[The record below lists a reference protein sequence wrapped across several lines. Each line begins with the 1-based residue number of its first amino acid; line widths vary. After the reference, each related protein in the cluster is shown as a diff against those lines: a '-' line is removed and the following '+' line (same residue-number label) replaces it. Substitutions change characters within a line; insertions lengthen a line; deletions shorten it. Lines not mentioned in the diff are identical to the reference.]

1 MRVSTSLN
9 VLPLAADLRPAM
21 ARVRAA
27 GFDCADLNL
36 VNHADARRALPFS
49 GDGWRGWVEQVAL
62 EAEALHLPFNQ
73 AHGSKRIDLDGDV
86 PAQLSMA
93 VRQLEAASLLK
104 IPRVVFHAGKS
115 ADAARLLERNR
126 AFFMELC
133 ESAARPNVEIA
144 LENTFKP
151 DELTAALDRHIALI
165 DALNTPLFGACWDTG
180 HAHIAHADQRAG
192 ILALGRRLRALHIQ
206 DGDGVSDTHTAPYY
220 GMIDWENVMRALADA
235 DYRGDLTFEAPS
247 FVRPLPDAL
256 KGGALRQLCDI
267 GRHLSGLYEE
277 SRVSRNN

>member
-1 MRVSTSLN
+1 MRASTSLN
-9 VLPLAADLRPAM
+9 VLPLASDLRPAM

-49 GDGWRGWVEQVAL
+49 GRDWRGWIERVGQD
-62 EAEALHLPFNQ
+62 AEALHLPFNQ

-86 PAQLSMA
+86 PAELAMA

-104 IPRVVFHAGKS
+104 IPRVVFHAGKTDGAS
-115 ADAARLLERNR
+115 RLFERNR

-133 ESAARPNVEIA
+133 ESAARLNVEIA

-151 DELTAALDRHIALI
+151 DELTAVLERHIALI

-180 HAHIAHADQRAG
+180 HAHVAHIDQRAG
-192 ILALGRRLRALHIQ
+192 ILALGRRLKALHVQ
-206 DGDGVSDTHTAPYY
+206 DGDGISDTHTAPYY
-220 GMIDWENVMRALADA
+220 GAIDWEAVMRALAEV
-235 DYRGDLTFEAPS
+235 DYRGDLTFEAPA

-256 KGGALRQLCDI
+256 KDGALRQLCGI
-267 GRHLSGLYEE
+267 GRHLIGLFEE
-277 SRVSRNN
+277 SRFTRKG

>member
-9 VLPLAADLRPAM
+9 VLPLSVDLRPVM
-21 ARVRAA
+21 ARIRAA

-49 GDGWRGWVEQVAL
+49 GEDWRGWIERVAL
-62 EAEALHLPFNQ
+62 EAEAFHLSFNQ

-115 ADAARLLERNR
+115 ADAARLFERNR

-133 ESAARPNVEIA
+133 ESAARLNVEIA

-151 DELTAALDRHIALI
+151 DELTAALERHIALI

-180 HAHIAHADQRAG
+180 HAHIAHTDQRAG

-206 DGDGVSDTHTAPYY
+206 DGDGVNDTHTAPFY
-220 GMIDWENVMRALADA
+220 GTIDWTAVMRALADA
-235 DYRGDLTFEAPS
+235 DYRGDLSFEAPA

-256 KGGALRQLCDI
+256 KDGALRHLCDI
-267 GRHLSGLYEE
+267 GRHLIELFDENRS
-277 SRVSRNN
+277 SRKS